1 VPKPDPR
8 LKMERVILS
17 GEVAN
22 PANPPSGCYFHPRC
36 RYAKE
41 TCKKESP
48 QLKETNPEHY
58 VSCHFAKELSLQGIV
73 A

>member
-1 VPKPDPR
+1 MLDKVG
-8 LKMERVILS
+8 I
-17 GEVAN
+17 
-22 PANPPSGCYFHPRC
+22 ANPPSGCYFHPRC

-41 TCKKESP
+41 LCKKENP